1 MFIKICANTNL
12 EDARL
17 AAELGVD
24 AVGFVFAP
32 SKRRVTPE
40 QVAEIT
46 EKLPADVEKVGVFAT
61 DDPYEIEHYV
71 ASAGLTA
78 AQIHGAFDA
87 ERVRALAA
95 EFGGKLK
102 IIQTVAYAV
111 DATDAE
117 DREDTDDR
125 FEWTLEKVFEEPVV
139 WAVLIDAAKAGASG
153 GLGVAVDWTHVAEIV
168 RRAMRIRGG
177 AREPR
182 PRVIL
187 AGGLN
192 AENVGEAIAALAPW
206 GVDVASGV
214 ESSPGRKDPERLRA
228 FVAAARAAG
237 EKAEG

>member
-46 EKLPADVEKVGVFAT
+46 RELPADLAKVGVFTST
-61 DDPYEIEHYV
+61 DAAEIVQAAKV
-71 ASAGLTA
+71 ARLTA
-78 AQIHGAFDA
+78 VQLHSAFDPQ
-87 ERVRALAA
+87 L
-95 EFGGKLK
+95 
-102 IIQTVAYAV
+102 V
-111 DATDAE
+111 DAINAGSGGVLHVVQVVDVPVGM
-117 DREDTDDR
+117 DQ
-125 FEWTLEKVFEEPVV
+125 EKLRSVLT
-139 WAVLIDAAKAGASG
+139 AVLSHPYVLVALLDASHGGASG
-153 GLGVAVDWTHVAEIV
+153 GTGRSFDWERTAAEVLAVQKATGGWVIV
-168 RRAMRIRGG
+168 
-177 AREPR
+177 
-182 PRVIL
+182 

-192 AENVGEAIAALAPW
+192 AENVGEAIEAFAPW

-214 ESSPGRKDPERLRA
+214 ESAPGKKDPERLRA

-237 EKAEG
+237 S

>member
-1 MFIKICANTNL
+1 
-12 EDARL
+12 
-17 AAELGVD
+17 
-24 AVGFVFAP
+24 
-32 SKRRVTPE
+32 VTPE

-71 ASAGLTA
+71 ASVGLTA

-125 FEWTLEKVFEEPVV
+125 FEWTLEKVFEEPAV

-153 GLGVAVDWTHVAEIV
+153 GLGVALDWAHVAEIT
-168 RRAMRIRGG
+168 RRAMRARGVHG
-177 AREPR
+177 SAT
-182 PRVIL
+182 
-187 AGGLN
+187 AGDFGGRLN
-192 AENVGEAIAALAPW
+192 AENVGEAIAAFAPW

-214 ESSPGRKDPERLRA
+214 ESAPGKKDPERLRA
-228 FVAAARAAG
+228 L
-237 EKAEG
+237 

>member
-71 ASAGLTA
+71 ASVGLTA

-125 FEWTLEKVFEEPVV
+125 FEWTLEKVFEEPAV

-153 GLGVAVDWTHVAEIV
+153 GLGVALDWAHVAEIT
-168 RRAMRIRGG
+168 RRAMRARGG

-182 PRVIL
+182 LRVIL

-192 AENVGEAIAALAPW
+192 AENVGEAIAAFAPW

-214 ESSPGRKDPERLRA
+214 ESAPGKKDPERLRA
-228 FVAAARAAG
+228 FVKAARAAG
-237 EKAEG
+237 QRGS